1 MLKFLQVCF
10 VILFPVNLFAQ
21 NAKTFSWKKPEY
33 AVVKAYLYDCD
44 SINYDSLL
52 IINNGRLTAE
62 IMPDSGKVLNATQ
75 INQVIVF
82 INSEPEVSNPKET
95 FCFIPH
101 HGIVFFNADG
111 KPIAALSICFNCDKM
126 HIYPEANLKGKSLDI
141 LKSIILETGLPVYD
155 NITDYNNLEV
165 K

>member
-33 AVVKAYLYDCD
+33 AVVKAYLYNCD

-82 INSEPEVSNPKET
+82 INSEPKLVIPKKHFVLFRTMVSYFLMQMANPLQRCQFVLIVT
-95 FCFIPH
+95 RCIFI
-101 HGIVFFNADG
+101 
-111 KPIAALSICFNCDKM
+111 LRQ
-126 HIYPEANLKGKSLDI
+126 
-141 LKSIILETGLPVYD
+141 T
-155 NITDYNNLEV
+155 
-165 K
+165 